1 MPFLVL
7 YSIIEHYCINMVLHK
22 SINIFIFDY
31 YTVIISVY
39 PGELAQV
46 VVGSACGREILR
58 VLYSR
63 SRANLTKASGQLD
76 MHKETCD
83 HRSMAELGQCLLEG
97 SNHTDLMDILR
108 GMTRELK
115 ADVLTDICDG
125 IREDLLRIMAEG
137 NREEEGGDTVRTLVE
152 EFLRIPQGSTK
163 ASRSSHEICPNKS

>member
-7 YSIIEHYCINMVLHK
+7 KSIIEYYCIIKL
-22 SINIFIFDY
+22 INIFISDY
-31 YTVIISVY
+31 YFVIISVC

-46 VVGSACGREILR
+46 VVGSASGRDILL

-108 GMTRELK
+108 SMTRELK
-115 ADVLTDICDG
+115 ADVLTDVCDVV
-125 IREDLLRIMAEG
+125 REDLLKIMEEG
-137 NREEEGGDTVRTLVE
+137 NREGEGGDTVRALVE
-152 EFLRIPQGSTK
+152 EFLRISKPTK
-163 ASRSSHEICPNKS
+163 ASRSSHEMTAPLLL